1 MTPAVTPDA
10 PLAPGTPKASGA
22 SATLDA
28 LAISDVPSAT
38 HAPAALDAP
47 VKPEVSAVQDAPATP
62 DATVTPAAPRV
73 ALIAIT
79 RQGVVQATALADRLQ
94 PETAAAGT
102 VAIHVPEKLAG
113 NLAEPTLASPDNRTA
128 PRQTFASGRHEPTPA
143 PSPRTGAG
151 WGEGDPSGAANL
163 SATPG
168 IRILPYVG
176 PLSDQIGP
184 LFAAYDQLVFFVS
197 LGAVTRLVAPHL
209 RSKHQDPGVLVIDEA
224 GRFVIPALSGHVGGA
239 NAFAERIGRLIGATV
254 VITTASDVGQTLAV
268 DLLGRDLGWRL
279 EAPKL
284 NITRVSAQ
292 VVNGEPIALIQECG
306 RHDWWRR
313 EEPLPANIHCF
324 ERFEDLDPAAFS
336 GLLWITRRE
345 ISPDLWRRLAERL
358 VVYRPPEPAL
368 EAAEQP
374 VVCRPPEE
382 ASDAAERPAVY
393 RPPAQAS
400 DAAET
405 PLVCRSPEQAPDDA
419 QRPEAYRQPSP
430 APEAADGSVVYRS
443 PEQAQRAA
451 KPRDARPLFL
461 GLGCDRHTDVETLAE
476 AVRLALAECGAQLDE
491 VAGVATIDRKGDELA
506 ILALTAR
513 HGWPLALY
521 AAAKLAQVP
530 VPNPS
535 VTVLAHMGTPA
546 VSEAAALLA
555 AASCPGSGSGS
566 GSGAG
571 DLAISRRAA
580 LMLEKFKYRG
590 PDGKN
595 ATVSIAR
602 RRPIE
607 KASPYPDAPRSA
619 FAGDMPMPGGHPNG
633 EVASQANSHEAARQ
647 ASEKQGAPCSPQPG
661 KLYLVSLG
669 PGGGAHMTLRALQ
682 AIAEAE
688 VVIGYGTYLKLIPEL
703 LTGKEIIRKGMTE
716 ELDRSLEAY
725 EQARRG
731 RRVALVSSGDIG
743 VYGMAGPTFE
753 VLLQAGWRPGAGV
766 EVELV
771 PGCTALAACASL
783 VGAPLTH
790 DFCSISL
797 SDLLTPWPVI
807 ARRLEAA
814 ARGDFVIALYNPKSG
829 KRAEQI
835 RAAQRILLRHRAPET
850 PVAIVKAAYR
860 EDQGIQLTRLEAF
873 ADCPIGMLSTV
884 LIGNAAT
891 FVREG
896 LMVTPRGYAN
906 KYEGLTGDAKAGEKA
921 GRSLSQGLEGWQTA
935 IREYRHGHPE
945 ASLED
950 LARRFDGSIEEI
962 LVVINGCLR

>member
-1 MTPAVTPDA
+1 MTPAVAPDA
-10 PLAPGTPKASGA
+10 PLTPGTPAAPRA
-22 SATLDA
+22 SATPEA
-28 LAISDVPSAT
+28 LA
-38 HAPAALDAP
+38 
-47 VKPEVSAVQDAPATP
+47 
-62 DATVTPAAPRV
+62 TPAAPRV

-79 RQGVVQATALADRLQ
+79 RQGIIQAAILAGRLQ

-113 NLAEPTLASPDNRTA
+113 NLDDPTLSFAGNQTA
-128 PRQTFASGRHEPTPA
+128 PRQTFASGRHEPTSA
-143 PSPRTGAG
+143 PPPTGGEG
-151 WGEGDPSGAANL
+151 WGEGDPPVSANL
-163 SATPG
+163 SANPG
-168 IRILPYVG
+168 IRILPYAG

-197 LGAVTRLVAPHL
+197 LGAVTRLIAPHL

-239 NAFAERIGRLIGATV
+239 NAFAERIGRLIGATA

-284 NITRVSAQ
+284 NVTRVSAQ

-306 RHDWWRR
+306 RRDWWRR

-324 ERFEDLDPAAFS
+324 ARFEDLDPEAFS

-345 ISPDLWRRLAERL
+345 IPPDLWRRFAERL
-358 VVYRPPEPAL
+358 VVYRPP
-368 EAAEQP
+368 
-374 VVCRPPEE
+374 
-382 ASDAAERPAVY
+382 
-393 RPPAQAS
+393 AQAL
-400 DAAET
+400 D
-405 PLVCRSPEQAPDDA
+405 
-419 QRPEAYRQPSP
+419 
-430 APEAADGSVVYRS
+430 AADGSVVYRS
-443 PEQAQRAA
+443 PEQAQEAA
-451 KPRDARPLFL
+451 QPRDARPLFL
-461 GLGCDRHTDVETLAE
+461 GLGCDRHTSLESLAE
-476 AVRLALAECGAQLDE
+476 AVRQALAQCGARPDE
-491 VAGVATIDRKGDELA
+491 VAGVATIDRKGDEPA
-506 ILALTAR
+506 ILALTA
-513 HGWPLALY
+513 HQGWPLALY
-521 AAAKLAQVP
+521 TAAELAQVP

-535 VTVLAHMGTPA
+535 ATVLAHMGTPA

-555 AASCPGSGSGS
+555 AAACPGSES

-571 DLAISRRAA
+571 ALAISHQAT

-595 ATVSIAR
+595 ATVSIASR
-602 RRPIE
+602 QSIE
-607 KASPYPDAPRSA
+607 KASPSPDAPRSA

-647 ASEKQGAPCSPQPG
+647 ATEKQGAPCSPQPG

-669 PGGGAHMTLRALQ
+669 PGGGAHMTLRARQ

-703 LTGKEIIRKGMTE
+703 LTGKEVIRKGMTE

-731 RRVALVSSGDIG
+731 QRVALVSSGDIG
-743 VYGMAGPTFE
+743 VYGMAGPTYE

-829 KRAEQI
+829 KRTEQI

-860 EDQGIQLTRLEAF
+860 EDQAIQLTRLEAF

-906 KYEGLTGDAKAGEKA
+906 KYEDLTGDTKAGEKA
-921 GRSLSQGLEGWQTA
+921 GRSLSQGLAGWQAT
-935 IREYRHGHPE
+935 IREYGHQHPE
-945 ASLED
+945 ASPED

-962 LVVINGCLR
+962 LAVIDGCLR